1 MIKLQ
6 LHENWQLCNIRQLDW
21 IPAQVPGDIYAALL
35 KNGKMPDPF
44 FGDNEYQ
51 AKALMEEDYEYRTVF
66 NYEETKFKD
75 CQEVILRFDGIDTIA
90 DIYLNGCCLGKVD
103 NMHRIWEFPVGE
115 LLENGKNTLRVI
127 IRSPLKFMAEAFK
140 LRFFIIKY
148 RSVFI
153 VLLHQ
158 CFRLIFIIPK
168 ERIRHLSVLKK
179 CRIIKWNGI

>member
-21 IPAQVPGDIYAALL
+21 IPAQIPGDIYAALL
-35 KNGKMPDPF
+35 KTGKMPDPF

-66 NYEETKFKD
+66 NYEEAQFKD

-140 LRFFIIKY
+140 KYKTGEMKTQLRDLCICAKLTICAAGTGVHVC
-148 RSVFI
+148 RMEVS
-153 VLLHQ
+153 
-158 CFRLIFIIPK
+158 
-168 ERIRHLSVLKK
+168 SVL
-179 CRIIKWNGI
+179 

>member
-1 MIKLQ
+1 MKTGSCAISD
-6 LHENWQLCNIRQLDW
+6 NWTGFGTDS
-21 IPAQVPGDIYAALL
+21 GDIYAALL
-35 KNGKMPDPF
+35 KTGKMPDPF

-66 NYEETKFKD
+66 NYEEAQFKD

-140 LRFFIIKY
+140 KY
-148 RSVFI
+148 
-153 VLLHQ
+153 
-158 CFRLIFIIPK
+158 K
-168 ERIRHLSVLKK
+168 TGK
-179 CRIIKWNGI
+179 

>member
-21 IPAQVPGDIYAALL
+21 IPAQIPGDIYAALL
-35 KNGKMPDPF
+35 KTGKMPDPF

-66 NYEETKFKD
+66 NYEEAQFKD

-115 LLENGKNTLRVI
+115 LLENGKNT
-127 IRSPLKFMAEAFK
+127 SW
-140 LRFFIIKY
+140 
-148 RSVFI
+148 
-153 VLLHQ
+153 Q
-158 CFRLIFIIPK
+158 
-168 ERIRHLSVLKK
+168 RHLRNIKTGEMKTQLRDLCICAKLTICVAGTGVHVCRMEVSSVL
-179 CRIIKWNGI
+179 